1 MYRTW
6 STGRSI
12 GDGWP
17 DTSNDNE
24 NKDWSVASTAAAYTD
39 LVQEF
44 EPGKPWK
51 VTVGVRIYSITYPSR
66 SLFLRVLRSKVLKMI
81 PA

>member
-1 MYRTW
+1 MIIVFYSTW

-17 DTSNDNE
+17 DPSSDNE
-24 NKDWSVASTAAAYTD
+24 NKDWSVAQPTSAATAYTD

-51 VTVGVRIYSITYPSR
+51 VKLLIYIKCKHIQAE
-66 SLFLRVLRSKVLKMI
+66 V
-81 PA
+81 

>member
-1 MYRTW
+1 MHRTW

-51 VTVGVRIYSITYPSR
+51 VTVGMFILSITTQAVIY
-66 SLFLRVLRSKVLKMI
+66 F
-81 PA
+81 

>member
-1 MYRTW
+1 MSLCVIDVLLIYRALYSTW
-6 STGRSI
+6 STGRNI

-17 DTSNDNE
+17 DPSIDNE
-24 NKDWSVASTAAAYTD
+24 NKDWSVAPTAAAYTD

-51 VTVGVRIYSITYPSR
+51 VTVDFISYIQ
-66 SLFLRVLRSKVLKMI
+66 
-81 PA
+81 

>member
-1 MYRTW
+1 MFITLYFLMCSFSTW
-6 STGRSI
+6 STGRNI

-17 DTSNDNE
+17 DPSIENE
-24 NKDWSVASTAAAYTD
+24 NKDWSVAPTAAAYTD

-51 VTVGVRIYSITYPSR
+51 VTATYC
-66 SLFLRVLRSKVLKMI
+66 L
-81 PA
+81 

>member
-1 MYRTW
+1 MYLSFSTW
-6 STGRSI
+6 STGRNI

-17 DTSNDNE
+17 DPSTENE
-24 NKDWSVASTAAAYTD
+24 NKDWSVAGPTAAAYTD

-51 VTVGVRIYSITYPSR
+51 VTVACSHLNNITQAVVY
-66 SLFLRVLRSKVLKMI
+66 F
-81 PA
+81 